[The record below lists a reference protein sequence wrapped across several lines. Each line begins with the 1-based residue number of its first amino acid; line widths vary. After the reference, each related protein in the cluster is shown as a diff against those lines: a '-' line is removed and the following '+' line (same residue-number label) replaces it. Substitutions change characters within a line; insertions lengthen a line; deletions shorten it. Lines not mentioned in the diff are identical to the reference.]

1 MAEENPTRNEIN
13 LIFKALMNI
22 PTNKS
27 CFDCKA
33 KNPTWSSV
41 TYGVLICIDCAAV
54 HRSLGVHLSFV
65 RSTQLDDNWSWQQ
78 LRQMQLGGNANAQS
92 FFETHDCRTTDA
104 QQKYNSRAAQLYREK
119 LSNAARNAQRKY
131 GRSPLLPG
139 SGDPTRPSSVS
150 TGTVLHLDPAAAV
163 EREEKSE
170 KEKEF
175 DFFEEHSNNN
185 SGFESQ
191 FKTAQTINTTTL
203 NGGRIASSRAKLN
216 SEEKKASAPTTPT
229 PAGGTL
235 SGGGG
240 PSIDALLGPSAQPDV
255 NRKPTI
261 GTRKPQAKRTGLGA
275 KKTGLGAERVKAN
288 FAEIEREA
296 ELADQLKM
304 QEAEKK
310 AVSPELNKEEE
321 EAQLASMRLAYQD
334 LSIKQKKEEDKL
346 KAVDP
351 KKAQQ
356 IERLGMGFASRSGVS
371 HSAISD
377 MKTIEQ
383 ETPANSNKNK
393 RSSLM
398 DSDTDNYFDDFN
410 FVTTSP
416 SGFSMYKSNSST
428 PTERENQSLD
438 SMMFLDHYN
447 SCSSSSNNT
456 TTTSSRN
463 QTNRDKS
470 TASTGSG
477 WWEPG
482 AASASANQITS
493 PADNHNNNSSS
504 GSNGGSNRN
513 SSRGG
518 RDAPASSGS
527 SSPAGSDAQKKFGAA
542 KAISSKQYFGD
553 SNDSTWERKSNLS
566 RFEGSTSISSADYF
580 GRAEAVPGGGAAG
593 LQTPD
598 LDDVRESVR
607 QGVTKVAGR
616 LSSMANGFMSSL
628 SEKYSGY

>member
-13 LIFKALMNI
+13 LIFKTLMNI

-27 CFDCKA
+27 CFDCKT

-119 LSNAARNAQRKY
+119 LANAARNAQRKY
-131 GRSPLLPG
+131 GRS
-139 SGDPTRPSSVS
+139 
-150 TGTVLHLDPAAAV
+150 LHLDSSAAV
-163 EREEKSE
+163 VSNEKSE

-191 FKTAQTINTTTL
+191 FKTSQTINSGASL
-203 NGGRIASSRAKLN
+203 NGARISSRAKLSSN
-216 SEEKKASAPTTPT
+216 EENTARVASSGCALG
-229 PAGGTL
+229 AG
-235 SGGGG
+235 SG
-240 PSIDALLGPSAQPDV
+240 PSIDALLSAPSTQPDV
-255 NRKPTI
+255 TRKPTI
-261 GTRKPQAKRTGLGA
+261 GTRKPQPKRTGLGA

-310 AVSPELNKEEE
+310 TVSPELNKEEE

-383 ETPANSNKNK
+383 ETPANSSNKSK
-393 RSSLM
+393 RSTLM

-410 FVTTSP
+410 FVTTSS
-416 SGFSMYKSNSST
+416 SGFSMYKGSSNSS
-428 PTERENQSLD
+428 PPDRDNQSGLD

-447 SCSSSSNNT
+447 CSSSSNNPSSSSNNLSSSS

-463 QTNRDKS
+463 QANK
-470 TASTGSG
+470 GGGGGGG
-477 WWEPG
+477 WWEPQPM
-482 AASASANQITS
+482 SATITS

-504 GSNGGSNRN
+504 SGYSSSNRN

-518 RDAPASSGS
+518 REAPTSTSGS
-527 SSPAGSDAQKKFGAA
+527 NSPAGSDAQKKFGAA

-553 SNDSTWERKSNLS
+553 TNDSTWERKSNLS

-580 GRAEAVPGGGAAG
+580 GRAETIPGGGGVGGAG
-593 LQTPD
+593 IQTPD
-598 LDDVRESVR
+598 LDDVKESVR

-628 SEKYSGY
+628 SRK